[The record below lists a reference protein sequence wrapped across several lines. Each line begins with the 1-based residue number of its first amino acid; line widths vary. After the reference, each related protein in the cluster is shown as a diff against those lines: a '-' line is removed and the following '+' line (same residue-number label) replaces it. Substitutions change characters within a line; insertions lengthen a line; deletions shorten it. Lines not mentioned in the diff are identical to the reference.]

1 MVSNLILS
9 GLLLLAGCQSPQGRF
24 CRNEALRQELLE
36 MVAVDQKA
44 REGFG
49 PRMTEET
56 VRSMQAV
63 DAAHLV
69 RLKAILRNH
78 GWPSRFEVGDDGAH
92 AFWLLVQHAD
102 SGFMSEC
109 LPKMERAVRRGE
121 AAARDYAYLLDR
133 VRMQRGEPQVYGTQ
147 FRIEADG
154 QLRLYPMV
162 DPDQVDERRRKV
174 GLPSMAE
181 QEKAIREVYR

>member
-1 MVSNLILS
+1 
-9 GLLLLAGCQSPQGRF
+9 
-24 CRNEALRQELLE
+24 
-36 MVAVDQKA
+36 
-44 REGFG
+44 
-49 PRMTEET
+49 
-56 VRSMQAV
+56 MQAV

-133 VRMQRGEPQVYGTQ
+133 VRMQRGEAQVYGTQ